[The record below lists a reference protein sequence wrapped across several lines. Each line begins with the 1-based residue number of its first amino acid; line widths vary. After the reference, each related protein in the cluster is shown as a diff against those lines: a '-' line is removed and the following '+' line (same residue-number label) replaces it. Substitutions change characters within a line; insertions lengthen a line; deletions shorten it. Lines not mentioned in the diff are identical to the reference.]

1 MSKYDAETTKLNK
14 IRYEMVSKGCIWWLF
29 EMEGR
34 AAGSSDEL
42 VAQLIDSQ
50 IIQTQHYYIVK
61 ETENCVKENYSEMLI
76 VYL

>member
-1 MSKYDAETTKLNK
+1 MHLVIVGD
-14 IRYEMVSKGCIWWLF
+14 
-29 EMEGR
+29 GR
-34 AAGSSDEL
+34 KTAGSSDEL